1 MYKLYLLVQMI
12 LTVVMMVNLS
22 NCTSHSESQS
32 NETFVSID
40 GLVCTSV
47 LQEPTDSQQYKFFV
61 VATAI
66 NLSVDAGDT

>member
-32 NETFVSID
+32 PESFVSID

-47 LQEPTDSQQYKFFV
+47 LQEPTNSQQYKTFA